1 MGEILGFL
9 VAAAL
14 ALWFVADTLRA
25 REAAIATARHLCRQ
39 EGLLFLDESA
49 ALSGLRLVRAPHG
62 PMAIQRTYAF
72 EFSDTGDN
80 RRTGQ
85 ITLHGA
91 RVIMTYTGIRAE
103 PTPPAP
109 DQIG

>member
-1 MGEILGFL
+1 MGEVLSFL
-9 VAAAL
+9 VASAL

-25 REAAIATARHLCRQ
+25 REAAIAAARQLCRQ

-49 ALSGLRLVRAPHG
+49 GLSGLRLVRAPSG
-62 PMAIQRTYAF
+62 QIVIQRTYAF

-85 ITLHGA
+85 ITLHGDS
-91 RVIMTYTGIRAE
+91 VIMTYTGVHSGTA
-103 PTPPAP
+103 PPAP
-109 DQIG
+109 GQIG